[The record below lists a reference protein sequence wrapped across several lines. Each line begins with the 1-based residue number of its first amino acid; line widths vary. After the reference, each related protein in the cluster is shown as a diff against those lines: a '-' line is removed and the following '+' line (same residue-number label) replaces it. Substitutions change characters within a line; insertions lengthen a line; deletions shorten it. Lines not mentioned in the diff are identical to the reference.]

1 MSNRNKQ
8 DFFRGDVYDLIELQ
22 QLLAG
27 PHKIIFKGTSPYQNV
42 LLIETMNIR
51 LYQNNQLKWNS
62 MDERI
67 YHEALVHPSMSLSE
81 RHDRILI
88 IGDESGFALREV
100 LKYPCINH
108 VSLVPL
114 SPETLLA
121 SKNTPEVIQLNDGSF
136 SDKRVQISNSNIYDF
151 LMTEEQ
157 KFDVIIA
164 ILPYP
169 ETEEQSLFFTQEF
182 FLQLSNQLT
191 DSGLMV
197 CTSSS
202 PKDTPLEYWSISKT
216 LESVHF
222 YNLNYHVN
230 VPWFGDCGFH
240 LAGKKP
246 LRWSEEKKI
255 DVPNRSLPDNLKPWF
270 TFSEQIMSFKK
281 KAIVNS
287 LASLSLHK
295 LSSSSEAATPPAE
308 QEADV
313 VPEELKELQHLLSN
327 PHRILYEGGKEGD
340 HVLVLETTDVRLYL
354 DKQLQF
360 SSLDEE
366 IYHEALVHPALS
378 MLQKRDRILIA
389 GGGDGFAIREV
400 LKYHDVKHIDLVDLD
415 PLMLEMASNIPAVV
429 SLNKSALH
437 DERVSIH
444 QQDIQVFQRNQ
455 KDLYDVIIVDLPDP
469 GDEILSSLYTVEFF
483 KELSNLLT
491 EDGILVCQS
500 HSPEYAPLVYWSIGL
515 TLKGTG
521 MHVQSYHI
529 NVPSFG
535 DWGFHLAAKKPLAVD
550 DIKLSI
556 PNTTTLP
563 EDLSTLFV
571 FSPMVQSVLEEAQI
585 NKLSNLKLHE
595 FYRKELTQ

>member
-1 MSNRNKQ
+1 MSNNNNQ
-8 DFFRGDVYDLIELQ
+8 DSFRGDIYDLIELQ

-27 PHKIIFKGTSPYQNV
+27 PHKIIFKGASPYQNV

-51 LYQNNQLKWNS
+51 LYQNNELKWNS

-67 YHEALVHPSMSLSE
+67 FHEALVHPSMLLSE

-88 IGDESGFALREV
+88 IGDESGLALREV
-100 LKYPCINH
+100 LKYPSVNH
-108 VSLVPL
+108 VNLVAL
-114 SPETLLA
+114 SPEILLA
-121 SKNTPEVIQLNDGSF
+121 AKNTPEIIELNEGSF
-136 SDKRVQISNSNIYDF
+136 SDKRVQISDTNIDDV
-151 LMTEEQ
+151 LMTEKQ

-164 ILPYP
+164 ILP
-169 ETEEQSLFFTQEF
+169 EEESLFFTQEF

-202 PKDTPLEYWSISKT
+202 PKDASLEYWSISKT
-216 LESVHF
+216 LESVPL
-222 YNLNYHVN
+222 YNLNYHVH

-255 DVPNRSLPDNLKPWF
+255 DVPNRSLPNNLMPWF
-270 TFSEQIMSFKK
+270 IFSEQVMSFKN
-281 KAIVNS
+281 KAIVIVNS
-287 LASLSLHK
+287 LDSLSLRK
-295 LSSSSEAATPPAE
+295 LSSSSEASTTPAE

-313 VPEELKELQHLLSN
+313 DPEELKELHHLLSN
-327 PHRILYEGGKEGD
+327 PHRILYEGIEGD

-366 IYHEALVHPALS
+366 FYHEALVHPALS
-378 MLQKRDRILIA
+378 ISQKRDSILIV
-389 GGGDGFAIREV
+389 GGGDGLAIREV
-400 LKYHDVKHIDLVDLD
+400 LKYPDVKHIDLVDLD
-415 PLMLEMASNIPAVV
+415 PLMLDMASNISAVV

-437 DERVSIH
+437 DKRVFIH

-455 KDLYDVIIVDLPDP
+455 KDQYDVIIVDLPDP
-469 GDEILSSLYTVEFF
+469 GDEVLSRLYTVEFF
-483 KELSNLLT
+483 KELLNLLT

-515 TLKGTG
+515 TLMETG

-550 DIKLSI
+550 DIKLTI

-571 FSPMVQSVLEEAQI
+571 FSPMLQSVLMEAQI
-585 NKLSNLKLHE
+585 NSLSDLKLHE
-595 FYRKELTQ
+595 IYRQEFSQ